1 MHQQEIRTECYH
13 AVPKSERTFA
23 AISSFS
29 TEIKLMFEKLTC
41 TAKNSSRNSPTI
53 REIVSIQGRTGSC
66 NVANDNLTSLFL
78 KRTIEEM
85 PMPFQILSFFTF
97 QKYSSEILIVN
108 EFYGLNFTCGKY
120 SEVFLSF
127 YKQLNC
133 PDNLKKTCQLFK
145 TFGTY

>member
-23 AISSFS
+23 AVSSFS

-120 SEVFLSF
+120 
-127 YKQLNC
+127 
-133 PDNLKKTCQLFK
+133 
-145 TFGTY
+145 